1 MNFIVNKSMKKE
13 ISGKVLTLL
22 AACIIIVGCTAE
34 IDVSAASSSSAN
46 LAVIFEYCIGLVSLF
61 LVFAIRI
68 VGVACISLGIIE
80 MINDN
85 CIFEIPPAVFVI
97 FGAILLFTGY
107 RAKPYEPVVR
117 IGRLKRIQSEKR
129 DKKKHILQLALEWA
143 VGVGASLFASWIWE
157 RWQ

>member
-1 MNFIVNKSMKKE
+1 MF
-13 ISGKVLTLL
+13 GKVLTLL

-46 LAVIFEYCIGLVSLF
+46 LAVIFEYCVGLMSLF
-61 LVFAIRI
+61 LFFAIRI
-68 VGVACISLGIIE
+68 VGVVCFSFGIIE

-117 IGRLKRIQSEKR
+117 IGRLNRIQPEKHN
-129 DKKKHILQLALEWA
+129 KKKRFLQLGLEWA
-143 VGVGASLFASWIWE
+143 VGVCASLFASWIWE

>member
-1 MNFIVNKSMKKE
+1 M
-13 ISGKVLTLL
+13 
-22 AACIIIVGCTAE
+22 
-34 IDVSAASSSSAN
+34 
-46 LAVIFEYCIGLVSLF
+46 SLF
-61 LVFAIRI
+61 LFFAIRI
-68 VGVACISLGIIE
+68 VGVVCFSFGIIE

-97 FGAILLFTGY
+97 IGAIILLIGY

-117 IGRLKRIQSEKR
+117 IGRLKWIQSEKR